1 MRKLG
6 GGGVIY
12 EIRKT
17 RRDFGKREFSF
28 GHVGFEVLVV
38 CPERCPSGNSV
49 YRSNFWDTGLG
60 LEIKNLECIH
70 LSATVKSQGN
80 G

>member
-28 GHVGFEVLVV
+28 RHVGFEVLVV
-38 CPERCPSGNSV
+38 CPGGVLQAIQCI
-49 YRSNFWDTGLG
+49 GLTFG
-60 LEIKNLECIH
+60 TQVL
-70 LSATVKSQGN
+70 GWR
-80 G
+80 